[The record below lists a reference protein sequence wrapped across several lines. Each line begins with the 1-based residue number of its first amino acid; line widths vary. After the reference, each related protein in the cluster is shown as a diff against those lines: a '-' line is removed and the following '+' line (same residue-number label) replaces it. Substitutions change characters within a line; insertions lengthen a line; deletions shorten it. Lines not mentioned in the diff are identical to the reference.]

1 MPRKSMIARPRS
13 AKKLADG
20 LEDRMLRQKAGR
32 SKQRAIEAADRLDRE
47 MKEFIKNAASTRK

>member
-20 LEDRMLRQKAGR
+20 LEDRMLQQKTDR
-32 SKQRAIEAADRLDRE
+32 SKQRAIEAAERLNRE
-47 MKEFIKNAASTRK
+47 MQEFIKNATSTRK